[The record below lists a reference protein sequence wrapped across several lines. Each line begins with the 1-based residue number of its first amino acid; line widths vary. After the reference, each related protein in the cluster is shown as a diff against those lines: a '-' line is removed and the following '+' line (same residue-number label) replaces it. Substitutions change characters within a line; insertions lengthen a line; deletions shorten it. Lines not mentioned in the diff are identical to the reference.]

1 VSLVLDCSATLAWLM
16 EDETTD
22 ASRRLFDIIARD
34 GALVPALWRLE
45 VANSLQMAVRRRR
58 ITADARNASL
68 RDLAGYKIATDPET
82 DSHAWTSTLQLSDR
96 FGLTV
101 YDASYLE
108 LAQRM
113 QLPLATLDRRL
124 QSAAAAAGVE
134 LIGQ

>member
-22 ASRRLFDIIARD
+22 TSRRLFDIIARD
-34 GALVPALWRLE
+34 GAWVPALWRLK

-68 RDLAGYKIATDPET
+68 HDLAGYKITTDHET

-113 QLPLATLDRRL
+113 RLPLATLDRRL

>member
-1 VSLVLDCSATLAWLM
+1 M
-16 EDETTD
+16 EDESTD
-22 ASRRLFDIIARD
+22 ASRRLFDIIARG
-34 GALVPALWRLE
+34 GAWVPALWRLE

-68 RDLAGYKIATDPET
+68 RDLAGYKINTDPDT
-82 DSHAWTSTLQLSDR
+82 DSFAWTSTLQLADR
-96 FGLTV
+96 FALTV